1 MTSMQ
6 QNRAKCTISFTK
18 LQDLMKNH
26 IGTPTDDWMEHDS
39 HEQTTQH
46 FFSFFKALAEQT
58 TRVNKVAIATSAEK
72 LWQMPS
78 KKASLF
84 GAALAAAFSH
94 ARRAG
99 EIAANGVKLIEE
111 VREVYYAMTGCL
123 PGEKAEGKVKVEPGQ
138 PIKRE
143 EGKVKVEPSLP
154 IKRELRQPS
163 STWSVKREEK
173 TPVKAELGYL
183 KGEPVY
189 NAQPCQVKKELGE
202 GNVSYRKT
210 PSAILQLY
218 QVECPRVQSPSKKPK
233 VDLHVWIYIYMNI

>member
-1 MTSMQ
+1 MTSIQ
-6 QNRAKCTISFTK
+6 QNRARCTIPYTK

-46 FFSFFKALAEQT
+46 FFSFFKALAEET
-58 TRVNKVAIATSAEK
+58 TRVNKVAISTSAQS
-72 LWQMPS
+72 LWKMPC

-94 ARRAG
+94 VRRAG

-111 VREVYYAMTGCL
+111 VREVYFAMTGRL
-123 PGEKAEGKVKVEPGQ
+123 PGVKADVQENVKVEPGQ

-143 EGKVKVEPSLP
+143 
-154 IKRELRQPS
+154 LRQPS
-163 STWSVKREEK
+163 CTWSVKSEEM
-173 TPVKAELGYL
+173 TPVKAELGFL

-202 GNVSYRKT
+202 GNVSPRKT
-210 PSAILQLY
+210 PAAILQLY